1 MKILPLAAELNQI
14 LEKEAPPV
22 LEMLSDLGR
31 RYYFPKGI
39 ISQSAEAKAKAHRF
53 NATIGIATE
62 GRKPMHLPVVQQF
75 FHMDPADLY
84 PYAPTGGKQALREA
98 WREKQ
103 LRENPRMR
111 GKQLSLPVVTAAL
124 THGLGLVSELFVNP
138 GDKILLP
145 DKIWGNYRLTYEVRQ
160 GGIIETFPFFNGQR
174 FHREAF
180 REKLEALAAREKK
193 VLILLNFPNNPTGF
207 TPTPGDAEVV
217 TTAILAAAEKGLR
230 QVVVCDDAY
239 FGLFY
244 DDASLK
250 ESIFGYVAGAHPN
263 VLAIKLDG
271 ATKEEFAWGF
281 RVGFLTYGAG
291 GKGNLEAVHSALEKK
306 TIGAIRAGIS
316 SAPHPSQSI
325 VLKALESPSF
335 DAERADKKEIL
346 RARADK
352 VREVLKKKEYA
363 EAWTPYP
370 FNSGYFMCVRL
381 KDVDAEKLRVHLLDR
396 YQVGVIATD
405 STDIRIAFS
414 CLEEEEIEEVFET
427 LYGGWKDLRLAA
439 GG

>member
-1 MKILPLAAELNQI
+1 MKITPLAAELNAT
-14 LEKEAPPV
+14 LEKEAPAV

-31 RYYFPKGI
+31 RFYFPKGI

-62 GRKPMHLPVVQQF
+62 KGVPMHLPCVQKHF
-75 FHMDPADLY
+75 NLDPADLY
-84 PYAPTGGKQALREA
+84 PYAPTGGKPALREA

-111 GKQLSLPVVTAAL
+111 GKAISPAIVTAAL
-124 THGLGLVSELFVNP
+124 THGLGVVSELFVDP

-160 GGIIETFPFFNGQR
+160 GGTIESFQLFDGQR

-180 REKLEALAAREKK
+180 RAKVEALAAREKK
-193 VLILLNFPNNPTGF
+193 LIIILNFPNNPTGF
-207 TPTPGDAEVV
+207 TPSPADAELIAG
-217 TTAILAAAEKGLR
+217 TLRAAAEKGLR
-230 QVVVCDDAY
+230 QVVICDDAY

-244 DDASLK
+244 DDSCMK
-250 ESIFGYVAGAHPN
+250 ESIFGYLAGIHPN

-271 ATKEEFAWGF
+271 ATKEEFVWGF
-281 RVGFLTYGAG
+281 RVGFVTYAAAG
-291 GKGNLEAVHSALEKK
+291 GGNLEAVHEALEKK

-316 SAPHPSQSI
+316 NTPHPSQSV
-325 VLKALESPSF
+325 VLEALRSPEF
-335 DAERADKKEIL
+335 EGERDAKRAIL
-346 RARADK
+346 RARVARLHQILEK
-352 VREVLKKKEYA
+352 PKYG

-381 KDVDAEKLRVHLLDR
+381 KDVDAEKLRLHLLDR
-396 YQVGVIATD
+396 HQVGVIATD
-405 STDIRIAFS
+405 PTDIRVAFS
-414 CLEEEEIEEVFET
+414 CVEEEDLEEVFDILHEAWRE
-427 LYGGWKDLRLAA
+427 LKGRS
-439 GG
+439 